1 MTPAFEV
8 FIIVD
13 KPPALAYEAVAD
25 PARLSAYFTTA
36 GAKGRAETGATVT
49 WEFAD
54 FPGPLPVEIIEAT
67 PNESIAFRW
76 ASNEKTNNEKQE
88 GTALKTEVRFRF
100 EPLDNGMRTKVTV
113 SEGGWTDTSE
123 GLKASYGNCMGWSQ
137 MLCAMKA
144 WLEYGIN
151 LRKGAYV

>member
-1 MTPAFEV
+1 MTPSFEV

-25 PARLSAYFTTA
+25 PAKLSAYFTTA
-36 GAKGRAETGATVT
+36 GAKGRAETGETVT
-49 WEFAD
+49 WEFSD
-54 FPGPLPVEIIEAT
+54 FPGPFPVEIIEAVPDET
-67 PNESIAFRW
+67 IALRW
-76 ASNEKTNNEKQE
+76 DSHEKQGE
-88 GTALKTEVRFRF
+88 TALKTEVRFRF

-113 SEGGWTDTSE
+113 SESGWGDTPE

>member
-1 MTPAFEV
+1 MTPSFEI

-36 GAKGRAETGATVT
+36 GAQGRAETGATVT

-54 FPGPLPVEIIEAT
+54 FPGAFPVEIIEAV
-67 PNESIAFRW
+67 PNENIAFRW
-76 ASNEKTNNEKQE
+76 ASNEKKEQEKGSGE
-88 GTALKTEVRFRF
+88 APKTDVHFRF
-100 EPLDNGMRTKVTV
+100 EPLDDGMRTKVIV
-113 SEGGWTDTSE
+113 RESGWTDTPE